1 MMKGLVF
8 VLLAFCS
15 IRAGVSQ
22 TISRSSIGSIQSSG
36 VSRGMYVVSSNAVV
50 SSQSSV
56 AILSTPFVHITQEK
70 SDPLL
75 SVYPNPS
82 NIYVYC
88 SFSDKS
94 TVSKVIIRN
103 ISGQL
108 INTNFENQI
117 DVSSLPSGIYLL
129 EAFNSDGQSKTT
141 KINVNQ
147 LK

>member
-1 MMKGLVF
+1 MKSIVF
-8 VLLAFCS
+8 ILLAFSS
-15 IRAGVSQ
+15 IQAGISQ

-36 VSRGMYVVSSNAVV
+36 VSRGMYIVGSNAVV
-50 SSQSSV
+50 SNKSSV

-82 NIYVYC
+82 NNYVYC
-88 SFSDKS
+88 SFSDK
-94 TVSKVIIRN
+94 TAVSKVIIRT

-108 INTNFENQI
+108 INTNFKNQI
-117 DVSSLPSGIYLL
+117 DVSSLPSGIYIL

-141 KINVNQ
+141 KINVNR